1 MASYRNDIG
10 RQDFILSLSIVF
22 TSLFLA
28 DRFIIIG
35 TIILK
40 GEFAINFL

>member
-10 RQDFILSLSIVF
+10 RQDFILSLPVVF

-35 TIILK
+35 NIILK